1 MKIIISILV
10 LIAGVTGLFLHRKDT
25 SRPDVKF
32 AHHMCQGTGALGGT
46 CEALCTDEQGCQCSS
61 GLVSCNCKCVNP
73 DQTQGTPVQIS
84 VTPGPEGN
92 WIAVAGQLG
101 RENNPVAKD
110 LSAALP
116 KVYKLYSSDLNA
128 YLREVQVIENK
139 FQSLPTDIKNR
150 ALAVIAK

>member
-10 LIAGVTGLFLHRKDT
+10 LMAGATGLFLNRKNT
-25 SRPDVKF
+25 SGPDAQLV
-32 AHHMCQGTGALGGT
+32 HHMCQASGALGGT

-73 DQTQGTPVQIS
+73 DQTQGTPVQVS

-92 WIAVAGQLG
+92 WILVAGQLG
-101 RENNPVAKD
+101 RENNPVAKEI
-110 LSAALP
+110 SVAMP

-128 YLREVQVIENK
+128 YLRETQVIENK

-150 ALAVIAK
+150 ALAVLGK